1 MATKS
6 TRSKKSN
13 QKKSKRRLKVSRTS
27 RTRKNKMRGGSHTIF
42 PATFSNSDVAV
53 SPQSY
58 LPFNKFE
65 NDPVY
70 SSVASRNTGPF
81 LTGVSSRGCGGG
93 VKRRRKTMRGGSGS
107 EFSSIISN
115 ATNTISNNIGIIPP
129 PALNEL
135 SGVSGVMSGFS
146 NTSSAYSP
154 IPAKIAPLA

>member
-6 TRSKKSN
+6 TRS
-13 QKKSKRRLKVSRTS
+13 KKSKRRLKVSRTS

-81 LTGVSSRGCGGG
+81 GVSSSGCGGG
-93 VKRRRKTMRGGSGS
+93 VKRRRKKMRGGSGS

-146 NTSSAYSP
+146 NTGSAYSS